1 MRESKHLSLAALA
14 DKAGVTVGV
23 IQGAEKGDTMPTLA
37 NFCAWAGALGV
48 DVVLS
53 SRDDSGKAA

>member
-23 IQGAEKGDTMPTLA
+23 IQGAEKGDTMPTLG
-37 NFCAWAGALGV
+37 NFCAWAGALGI
-48 DVVLS
+48 DVIL
-53 SRDDSGKAA
+53 RAQDEK